1 MAPSGK
7 KTRMQL
13 DKPAYYQLRY
23 ELVLPSADLF
33 VYFFPGFAQPLDG
46 GGGKSNR
53 DVESAVHVIVF
64 VAV

>member
-1 MAPSGK
+1 
-7 KTRMQL
+7 MQL

-46 GGGKSNR
+46 GGGESNR
-53 DVESAVHVIVF
+53 DVESAVHVIVL

>member
-1 MAPSGK
+1 MALSGK

-13 DKPAYYQLRY
+13 D

-46 GGGKSNR
+46 GGGESNC
-53 DVESAVHVIVF
+53 DVESAVHVIVL